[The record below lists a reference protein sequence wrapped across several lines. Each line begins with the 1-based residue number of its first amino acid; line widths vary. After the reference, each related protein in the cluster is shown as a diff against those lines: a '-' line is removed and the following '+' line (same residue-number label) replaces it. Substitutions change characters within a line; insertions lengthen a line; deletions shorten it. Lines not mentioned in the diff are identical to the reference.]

1 MYTFLTLIII
11 YAFLFI
17 VTMMEKRKDKIEISI
32 IRDNEEVAIKNIP
45 RHELFSIYHRALRSW
60 RVFHIFSYMVK
71 EFLISL
77 QHVIF
82 MTPKLIVITLTCYF
96 IYEPSAIRELNVDVI
111 TSFFE
116 SLKENIDSL
125 IILMANLSFFI
136 CFLRMVNPYR
146 DNVFSLIQ
154 QQTDE
159 AIKKHIGVSED
170 CRIIYQIAKKKK
182 SNHYYL

>member
-1 MYTFLTLIII
+1 
-11 YAFLFI
+11 
-17 VTMMEKRKDKIEISI
+17 
-32 IRDNEEVAIKNIP
+32 
-45 RHELFSIYHRALRSW
+45 
-60 RVFHIFSYMVK
+60 
-71 EFLISL
+71 
-77 QHVIF
+77 
-82 MTPKLIVITLTCYF
+82 
-96 IYEPSAIRELNVDVI
+96 PSAIRELNVDVI